1 MLVPR
6 KWFFFSVKNF
16 LKLIGLTECGFFFF
30 YLPSP
35 SKPSD
40 ESTVNLIQVYYC
52 KQIPVYT
59 NTKVRVIHKL
69 SLLEKGFNNDL

>member
-16 LKLIGLTECGFFFF
+16 LKLIGLTECVFF

-52 KQIPVYT
+52 KQIPVYI
-59 NTKVRVIHKL
+59 NTKVRAIQKL
-69 SLLEKGFNNDL
+69 SLLEERFNNDL

>member
-1 MLVPR
+1 MWV
-6 KWFFFSVKNF
+6 
-16 LKLIGLTECGFFFF
+16 FFF

-59 NTKVRVIHKL
+59 NTKVRVIYKL